1 MFIITLVTY
10 IVEQFSGD
18 CHPRV
23 PDSHIKMPLKGTK
36 WAWLK
41 LYVTIPLQ
49 TKDSPAALK
58 GRRPH

>member
-10 IVEQFSGD
+10 SVEQFSGD

-23 PDSHIKMPLKGTK
+23 GDPHIKMPLKETN

-41 LYVTIPLQ
+41 LNVTILLQ
-49 TKDSPAALK
+49 IE
-58 GRRPH
+58 GRPH